1 MRVEVY
7 IKQLLYRYDC
17 VIVPNLGAFVVQKH
31 STKYHP
37 EQHYFSPPSR
47 TISFNKAIQNHD
59 GLLAET
65 IAKAEGM
72 DFNSAKHKVQ
82 RFVNDFKS
90 AIKVDKILEV
100 PELGTF
106 LLDEEN
112 NLSFEPNQATNFQ
125 LASFGLDNIQLSQL
139 KETEP
144 EEEKSLTTL
153 ASEVETTTET
163 QPKPYLKYAAVGAI
177 ALCLAGFAGFYKYN
191 DYVTSH
197 NDAEAQKAET
207 LIQKRIQSAKFS
219 YTLPEFTIETTKI
232 ESSLPKYH
240 IVAGAF
246 RSPSN
251 ASKKVKLLKADGYDD
266 AVMIGKNTYGLY
278 QVVYSSFVKRQDAL
292 QQLRKIKANVS
303 PEAWL
308 YVKQL

>member
-1 MRVEVY
+1 MKVEVY

-82 RFVNDFKS
+82 LFVNDFKS
-90 AIKVDKILEV
+90 AIKVDKTLEV

-106 LLDEEN
+106 ILDEEN

-125 LASFGLDNIQLSQL
+125 LASFGLDDIQLSQL

-144 EEEKSLTTL
+144 EEEKSLTAL

-191 DYVTSH
+191 DYVISH

-207 LIQKRIQSAKFS
+207 LIQERIQSAKFS

-251 ASKKVKLLKADGYDD
+251 ASKKVNLLKADGYDD